1 MKLAD
6 VVGTVTLSRSHPAL
20 AGLTW
25 KLVVPLGAAAL
36 RPSEDAGGEPGGR
49 GEPLAAADAL
59 GAGVGSR
66 VALAEGPE
74 AAAPWKPRVV
84 PLDASV
90 AALIDDVDL

>member
-1 MKLAD
+1 MKIAD

-36 RPSEDAGGEPGGR
+36 RGEEGGR
-49 GEPLAAADAL
+49 GEPLAAADSL

-90 AALIDDVDL
+90 AALLDRIDL